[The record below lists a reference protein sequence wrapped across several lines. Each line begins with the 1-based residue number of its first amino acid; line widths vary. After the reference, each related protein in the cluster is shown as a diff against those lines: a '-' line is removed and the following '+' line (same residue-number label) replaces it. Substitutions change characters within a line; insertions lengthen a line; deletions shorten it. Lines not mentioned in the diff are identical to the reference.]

1 MNLYSYARKRLYGEG
16 EQLRASFLNV
26 LTLRLLKS
34 VARSTGARIHT
45 NKWVRL
51 VDALAVAYPRT
62 QGPAFLDELDAQ
74 VKSHSRTHPKTVV
87 RIAFLVQYIKQYRC
101 TDQAI
106 NGTLFNAQQDAFES
120 QQDMSWLLE
129 VATKH
134 RMSIADCGHWMAHGT
149 ENWILQGNAED
160 WQHRE
165 TCCSSCAE
173 SLRRDDV
180 YVAIEDG
187 QRVAILASFAVEY
200 RSYNQSTRI
209 GDRRNPA
216 IIFDVNRQI
225 YHDNQW
231 SPYAGLIDNYHS
243 SKAKGFKLIE
253 SPWFRSHRRAFGC
266 ELEIQVRQG
275 NKDQA
280 CGKVHDILNPSGEK
294 GEYCYF
300 ERDGSIGDGFEIVT
314 QPAGLDVHLAK
325 FDAFLNNDEAK
336 RGLRSH
342 EGGACGFH
350 VHVGREYV
358 TQTQIYRVQSF
369 LNDVRNESLIR
380 AVARRYHGGY
390 SKFKHELAK
399 FTPAGKNSGDR
410 YEALNVTGD
419 HTIEFR
425 IFRGSLRYESIAAA
439 LEFVNAVLSFCNP
452 GVTAFNEFNAIGF
465 KKFIMSQE
473 MKPDTKFLRKYL
485 SLDSETDN
493 ERKAA

>member
-62 QGPAFLDELDAQ
+62 HGPSFLDDLDAH
-74 VKSHSRTHPKTVV
+74 VKGHSRTHPKTVV

-106 NGTLFNAQQDAFES
+106 NGFLFNSNQDAFEA

-129 VATKH
+129 VAQKH
-134 RMSIADCGHWMAHGT
+134 RLSVSDCGHWTANG
-149 ENWILQGNAED
+149 EGWVLQGNAED

-165 TCCSSCAE
+165 TSCSRCAD
-173 SLRRDDV
+173 SLLADGV
-180 YVAIEDG
+180 YTTVEGG
-187 QRVAILASFAVEY
+187 QRVAILASNAVEY
-200 RSYNQSTRI
+200 RSYNQSVRI

-216 IIFDVNRQI
+216 ITFDMARQI

-231 SPYAGLIDNYHS
+231 SPYAGLIANYHS
-243 SKAKGFKLIE
+243 SKEKGFTLIE

-266 ELEIQVRQG
+266 ELEVQVRQG
-275 NKDQA
+275 NKDAA
-280 CGKVHDILNPSGEK
+280 CGKVHDLLNPGGK
-294 GEYCYF
+294 VGEYCFF

-350 VHVGREYV
+350 VHVGREYL

-380 AVARRYHGGY
+380 AIARRYNGGY
-390 SKFKHELAK
+390 SKFKPEMAK
-399 FTPAGKNSGDR
+399 FTSSGKNNGDR
-410 YEALNVTGD
+410 YEALNVTGQ

-485 SLDSETDN
+485 SLDADTDN